1 MGLFQFKVGW
11 FKIKART
18 NLGSQNYIYLSAR
31 VTKGFHG
38 AVFKSFTGKKEAEV
52 WLKEHKDTVEKE
64 KGLENL
70 GSEENNVDIEEG
82 ENVKHCTDD
91 CKYDG
96 RDEEYGGMIE
106 CCLC

>member
-1 MGLFQFKVGW
+1 MTRKKRYYAMVKGKKTGIFDLQEACQKV
-11 FKIKART
+11 I
-18 NLGSQNYIYLSAR
+18 
-31 VTKGFHG
+31 KGFHG

-52 WLKEHKDTVEKE
+52 WLKEHKDTAEKE

-70 GSEENNVDIEEG
+70 GSEENNVDIKDG

-96 RDEEYGGMIE
+96 RD
-106 CCLC
+106 